1 MASPLSLSDSLVM
14 LTFTLPRMTAALTF
28 SPFFS
33 QQFIQGLARQV
44 VIISFTLIAVP
55 IVAFSTKQ
63 GEIASQS
70 GLYFGVIIAKEI
82 ALGLILGYVSG
93 LVFWIAEGTGFF
105 IDNQRGSSMAEMQDP
120 VSGSSTS
127 PFGLLL
133 GKIVAVLFFVGGGF
147 HAFLTLLY
155 ESYRLW
161 PVFQYFP
168 EFHPNLPS
176 AALGIVDGL
185 VSQVVLFAGPLVLAM
200 FLAEF
205 GLGLVNRFSPQL
217 NVFFLAM
224 PVKSAIASFL
234 ILVYLGILTGLLQDQ
249 FVDRDKMQAFFRAL
263 FR

>member
-1 MASPLSLSDSLVM
+1 MPAQLPLQDTLLM
-14 LTFTLPRMTAALTF
+14 LTFTLPRMTAALTT

-33 QQFIQGLARQV
+33 QQFIQGMARQV

-55 IVAFSTKQ
+55 IVAFSATPAEVQAK
-63 GEIASQS
+63 S
-70 GLYFGVIIAKEI
+70 GLFFGLIVAKEI
-82 ALGLILGYVSG
+82 SLGIILGYVSG

-105 IDNQRGSSMAEMQDP
+105 IDNQRGSSMAEVMDP
-120 VSGSSTS
+120 ISDTTTS
-127 PFGLLL
+127 PLGLLL
-133 GKIVAVLFFVGGGF
+133 TKIVAVLFFTGGGF
-147 HAFLTLLY
+147 HAFLVLLY

-168 EFHPNLPS
+168 SFHPNLPA
-176 AALGIVDGL
+176 AALGVVDG
-185 VSQVVLFAGPLVLAM
+185 VMGYIVLFAAPLVLAM

-224 PVKSAIASFL
+224 PVKSAIAAVL
-234 ILVYLGILTGLLQDQ
+234 LLVYLSTLTHLLEGQ
-249 FVDRDKMQAFFRAL
+249 FVNREKLQVFFQAL